1 MHMLWDY
8 RGERWPGL
16 LADILKKA
24 LQAAYLSASVQDYLT
39 LALEALGLTSGL
51 PTDHQTA
58 IHANIVNILQVVW
71 RKNALSRFRFII
83 FPYFLNDINS

>member
-16 LADILKKA
+16 LTDILKKA

-39 LALEALGLTSGL
+39 LALEALGPTSCL
-51 PTDHQTA
+51 STDHQAA
-58 IHANIVNILQVVW
+58 IHANIMNILEVI
-71 RKNALSRFRFII
+71 SRNL
-83 FPYFLNDINS
+83 FPF